1 MTRKERITKAFANG
15 KPDRVPVS
23 PELWDVIPLK
33 VSGRQFWE
41 AGGTCFSKI
50 PLWQLQLEAYQYFDC
65 EAWIP
70 VEPGISGRQKSMLD
84 INSVFKS
91 SELIITETVYKNS
104 KGSLHEIKHSVFDYD
119 LWPVERPVK
128 NLLKDWP
135 VIEEYFFDDPS
146 KLEYGM
152 IEQAFNMTG
161 DYGICEGIAGN
172 TFFEF
177 LTTFREGGAV
187 QVILDLNDYPE
198 FFLPLQKR
206 YIEHLTA
213 VAEEITRNT
222 SVDAIFVNCGTASLD
237 TISPV
242 IFKKWDIPMLESVG
256 KVAAKHGK
264 IFHYHLHGKG
274 RALLDDIVNAGV
286 NMICPLEQYPM
297 GDFNLKEV
305 KARFGDRLALKG
317 NINPFFPLRG
327 GNPENVEKAVIE
339 CIDSAAEGGGFTL
352 SSADGVLGDTP
363 FENIFAMVEAGK
375 RYGRYSTGDTC

>member
-1 MTRKERITKAFANG
+1 
-15 KPDRVPVS
+15 
-23 PELWDVIPLK
+23 
-33 VSGRQFWE
+33 
-41 AGGTCFSKI
+41 
-50 PLWQLQLEAYQYFDC
+50 
-65 EAWIP
+65 
-70 VEPGISGRQKSMLD
+70 
-84 INSVFKS
+84 
-91 SELIITETVYKNS
+91 
-104 KGSLHEIKHSVFDYD
+104 
-119 LWPVERPVK
+119 
-128 NLLKDWP
+128 
-135 VIEEYFFDDPS
+135 
-146 KLEYGM
+146 
-152 IEQAFNMTG
+152 
-161 DYGICEGIAGN
+161 
-172 TFFEF
+172 
-177 LTTFREGGAV
+177 
-187 QVILDLNDYPE
+187 
-198 FFLPLQKR
+198 
-206 YIEHLTA
+206 
-213 VAEEITRNT
+213 
-222 SVDAIFVNCGTASLD
+222 
-237 TISPV
+237 
-242 IFKKWDIPMLESVG
+242 MLESVG

>member
-1 MTRKERITKAFANG
+1 VTPKERITTAFANG

-33 VSGRQFWE
+33 VSGRPFWE
-41 AGGTCFSKI
+41 AGGTCFSKV

-70 VEPGISGRQKSMLD
+70 VEPGISEEQISMLD
-84 INSVFKS
+84 ISSVFQNPD
-91 SELIITETVYKNS
+91 LIVTETVYKNS
-104 KGSLHEIKHSVFDYD
+104 KGSLHDTKHSVFNYD

-128 NLLKDWP
+128 NLFKDWP
-135 VIEEYFFDDPS
+135 VIEEYFFSDPS
-146 KLEYGM
+146 KLDYGA
-152 IEQAFNMTG
+152 IEQAYNRTG
-161 DYGICEGIAGN
+161 DYGICEGIVGN

-213 VAEEITRNT
+213 ITEEIIVNT
-222 SVDAIFVNCGTASLD
+222 SVDAVFLNCGTSSLD
-237 TISPV
+237 TISPA
-242 IFKKWDIPMLESVG
+242 IFKKWDLPLLESIG
-256 KVAAKHGK
+256 KVAVKNEK

-274 RALLDDIVNAGV
+274 RILLDDIISVGV
-286 NMICPLEQYPM
+286 NMICPLEQGPM
-297 GDFNLKEV
+297 GDFDLKEV
-305 KARFGDRLALKG
+305 KTGFGDKLALKG
-317 NINPFFPLRG
+317 NINPFFPLRD
-327 GNPENVEKAVIE
+327 GNPEDIEKAVIE
-339 CIDSAAEGGGFTL
+339 CIDSAAKGGGFTL
-352 SSADGVLGDTP
+352 ASADGVLSDTP

-375 RYGRYSTGDTC
+375 RYGKY